1 MILNQLD
8 AKKYKN
14 TAIHF
19 FVLSVVAFLAF
30 IAILAYYI
38 YYKAAN
44 IYFKSFIVEGI
55 IVVGFLILFIIGTA
69 FFAGFYVYHKDLIKY
84 KKQQKDRDYIKNK
97 VLKTKAEETKQV
109 STA

>member
-30 IAILAYYI
+30 IA
-38 YYKAAN
+38 
-44 IYFKSFIVEGI
+44 F
-55 IVVGFLILFIIGTA
+55 
-69 FFAGFYVYHKDLIKY
+69 
-84 KKQQKDRDYIKNK
+84 
-97 VLKTKAEETKQV
+97 
-109 STA
+109 